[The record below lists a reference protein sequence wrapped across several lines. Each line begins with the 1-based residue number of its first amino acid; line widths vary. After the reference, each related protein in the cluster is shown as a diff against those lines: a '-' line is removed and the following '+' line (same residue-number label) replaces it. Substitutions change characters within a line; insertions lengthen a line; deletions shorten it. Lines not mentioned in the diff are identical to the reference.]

1 MSLPSEQVVTDG
13 VAQVAPAG
21 LPARWMDARSL
32 RKEISRLEF
41 FALGHENAGS
51 TEVETEDMKADEEA
65 CLPEKTA
72 PDEEALAERIAV
84 QIEAAK
90 QEARREADEA
100 WEEECERRVAVERE
114 AVLRSCEQFS
124 AERARYFAG
133 VEPEVVKLALAIAA
147 RVLHREVTLDPLLLT
162 AAVRVALEKVADG
175 SSAVVR
181 VPSADV
187 MQWGEVFREA
197 QKAGVTLSGDDLLK
211 AGECVLETSVGAVDL
226 GVSAQ
231 LSEIEQGF
239 FDLLQKRP

>member
-1 MSLPSEQVVTDG
+1 ADG

-21 LPARWMDARSL
+21 FPARWMDARSL

-72 PDEEALAERIAV
+72 PDEEALAERVAV

-162 AAVRVALEKVADG
+162 AAVRVALKKVADN
-175 SSAVVR
+175 STTILR
-181 VPSADV
+181 VPSTE
-187 MQWGEVFREA
+187 MERWREVFV
-197 QKAGVTLSGDDLLK
+197 AGAETAVQLVGDEELD
-211 AGECVLETSVGAVDL
+211 AGECVLETNVGRV
-226 GVSAQ
+226 
-231 LSEIEQGF
+231 E
-239 FDLLQKRP
+239 